1 MARSLIVTAALLSL
15 STLSYAGVFSEADL
29 CKAAIAVEMG
39 RDVGTM
45 RADQLSDSYPRIWYV
60 RKDDGQKF
68 KYRCRIEGNRI
79 IWSTYFTDTG
89 KWGRWRNNYA
99 EGDAETTY
107 SASGDKLTIKNSQ
120 VGGRDFSK
128 AAFQ

>member
-1 MARSLIVTAALLSL
+1 MARSLIVVAALLGF
-15 STLSYAGVFSEADL
+15 STFSNADVFSAADL

-45 RADQLSDSYPRIWYV
+45 HTDKPSDSNPKIWYV

-68 KYRCRIEGNRI
+68 TYRCRIEGNRI
-79 IWSTYFTDTG
+79 IWSTYFTDT
-89 KWGRWRNNYA
+89 KEWGRWRDNYL

-107 SASGDKLTIKNSQ
+107 SVSGEKLTIENSQ
-120 VGGRDFSK
+120 IGGHVFNK
-128 AAFQ
+128 TAFR